1 MRKFVV
7 PCEPNALAS
16 DVASGFAPRARA
28 SGNLLM
34 PDASAKTLKSAPDS
48 PLASLCGCCSAGQ
61 NDTAP
66 TTASAEKG

>member
-16 DVASGFAPRARA
+16 DVASGFAPGARS

-34 PDASAKTLKSAPDS
+34 PDASANGS
-48 PLASLCGCCSAGQ
+48 
-61 NDTAP
+61 
-66 TTASAEKG
+66 

>member
-16 DVASGFAPRARA
+16 DVASGFAPGARS

-34 PDASAKTLKSAPDS
+34 PDAVR
-48 PLASLCGCCSAGQ
+48 
-61 NDTAP
+61 TAHRRDRSFSRLP
-66 TTASAEKG
+66 RG